1 MHRTWRPDRSDHTS
15 TRTLIGV
22 AAVVALV
29 VTACGGTSP
38 SDEGAI
44 TSAAP
49 AAPAAEA
56 VQEAPSGGGAGSDA
70 IKVHGHWR
78 VDIVNPDGSLDRTVE
93 FENALLASGA
103 EALAKLLV
111 GQGVARDGWR
121 IVVGSGG
128 GPAGPCAS
136 ECHIEDVTAEL
147 PNPGEIRLS
156 GSTAAEQDGTVG
168 AVATTVPICD
178 GSATTPADCLGSNA
192 VFTQKIAGDDAG
204 DEFDPVPVTAG
215 QLMQFIVTLS
225 FS

>member
-1 MHRTWRPDRSDHTS
+1 MRRTWRPDRNDHMR

-22 AAVVALV
+22 AAVAAMVVA
-29 VTACGGTSP
+29 ACGGTSP
-38 SDEGAI
+38 SDDGAI
-44 TSAAP
+44 TS

-78 VDIVNPDGSLDRTVE
+78 IDIVNPDGSPDRTVE
-93 FENALLASGA
+93 FENALIASGA
-103 EALAKLLV
+103 ELLAKLLV
-111 GQGVARDGWR
+111 GQGVAEDNWS
-121 IVVGSGG
+121 IAVVSGSLS
-128 GPAGPCAS
+128 AGPCATTCFV
-136 ECHIEDVTAEL
+136 EATAEL

-156 GSTAAEQDGTVG
+156 GSTTAEQDGTVG
-168 AVATTVPICD
+168 AVSTTVPICD
-178 GSATTPADCLGSNA
+178 GSATTPADCFGSNA
-192 VFTQKIAGDDAG
+192 TFTQKLAADDAG